1 MNGLEQ
7 ALRSLGRELDVPLA
21 PDVVSSVLG
30 RIEPR
35 ASRQAAWAG
44 SRRRVSLAVA
54 LVLLAALAAT
64 LAVPDARSALLR
76 ILNLGGEQIE
86 LVDELPAVE
95 GALDETT
102 LGEPVTLDEARRRV
116 GLRLRELERRPD
128 RVYLL
133 GERPMAW
140 FVYGPLDDVRLLVS
154 QTPQLMV
161 DRRLI
166 AKKVVGRDSSLE
178 ETLVD
183 GSPAFYLS
191 GSPHVVLL
199 LDERGNV
206 IEDSIR
212 LAGNV
217 LLWQDDDIAFRL
229 EGDFTLDEA
238 VELGESL
245 RPPSP

>member
-1 MNGLEQ
+1 MTGLEQ
-7 ALRSLGRELDVPLA
+7 ALRSLGHELDVPPA
-21 PDVVSSVLG
+21 PDVVSAVLE
-30 RIEPR
+30 RIEPQQPR
-35 ASRQAAWAG
+35 AASWSLG
-44 SRRRVSLAVA
+44 RRRLGLAIA
-54 LVLLAALAAT
+54 VLLAALAAT

-95 GALDETT
+95 GSLDETT
-102 LGEPVTLDEARRRV
+102 LGEPVTLAEARRRV
-116 GLRLRELERRPD
+116 GVRLRELEGRPD

-133 GERPMAW
+133 GERPTAW
-140 FVYGPLDDVRLLVS
+140 FVYGPPDDVRLLVS

-161 DRRLI
+161 DGGLI
-166 AKKVVGRDSSLE
+166 AKKLVDRDTRVE

-183 GSPAFYLS
+183 GSPAFFIS

-199 LDERGNV
+199 LDVRGNV
-206 IEDSIR
+206 VEDSTR

-217 LLWQDDDIAFRL
+217 LLWQDDDTAFRL
-229 EGDFTLDEA
+229 EGDFTLAEA

-245 RPPSP
+245 R